1 MVQIRQL
8 SRVLK
13 YAGLGG
19 AGLVIGGVMTTSDSG
34 MSSSLASSSRSLLAK
49 SKTTAV
55 NVMTPESKTVMW
67 DNNWDKRNELFLFYQ
82 TSNVMSKGT
91 IEFSEAPEGECDR

>member
-19 AGLVIGGVMTTSDSG
+19 AGLVVGGVMMSSDSG
-34 MSSSLASSSRSLLAK
+34 MSSSFASSTRSLLAK

-55 NVMTPESKTVMW
+55 NVVTPESKTVMW
-67 DNNWDKRNELFLFYQ
+67 DNNWDKRCELCLFYQ
-82 TSNVMSKGT
+82 TSNVIS
-91 IEFSEAPEGECDR
+91 